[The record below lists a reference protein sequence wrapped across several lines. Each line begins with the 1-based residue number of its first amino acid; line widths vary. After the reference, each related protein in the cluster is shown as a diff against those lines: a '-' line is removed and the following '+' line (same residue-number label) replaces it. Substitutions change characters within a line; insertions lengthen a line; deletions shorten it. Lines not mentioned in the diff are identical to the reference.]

1 MIENYLRQCFNE
13 REGHIFFII
22 SPTHPYELVLG
33 FAGCIFVKKV
43 GESAKI
49 CSEQVYKKDSSFQI
63 SHLKSDK
70 LVTKPNQNGH
80 KIPYYIATD
89 LI

>member
-1 MIENYLRQCFNE
+1 MIKNHLRRRFNE
-13 REGHIFFII
+13 REGNIFFITL
-22 SPTHPYELVLG
+22 PRHPYELVLG
-33 FAGCIFVKKV
+33 LAGCVFVEKV

-70 LVTKPNQNGH
+70 LDTKPNQ
-80 KIPYYIATD
+80 IVI
-89 LI
+89 